1 MRTSSTS
8 IQFLSPMFHFSSPP
22 VSQKQDNKHPLL
34 HPSTSILRASI
45 RTCVVKLFRSRG
57 KSYRIEAHAPL
68 SLWIRG
74 EDALDEKFNL
84 T

>member
-1 MRTSSTS
+1 
-8 IQFLSPMFHFSSPP
+8 MFHFSSPP
-22 VSQKQDNKHPLL
+22 VSQKQDNKHQT
-34 HPSTSILRASI
+34 HSSILPPPSFAPLFY
-45 RTCVVKLFRSRG
+45 RTCVVKLFRSRE

-68 SLWIRG
+68 SIWIRG